1 MVHASTHSAPVGEVA
16 QALIDNQRFAYRG
29 LLACFFG
36 GLDAATR
43 DALHAQGIPV
53 HTTPQRLARAF
64 ARLVDYRMGRELL
77 MQTPEGLPERIPE
90 AIDAAQAQAC
100 AALAAGESQLT
111 GDGGGAVSWR
121 GSGCRLRRTKV
132 MQTKAMQTRT

>member
-1 MVHASTHSAPVGEVA
+1 MHASTHSAPVDEVA
-16 QALIDNQRFAYRG
+16 QALIANQRFAYRG

-36 GLDAATR
+36 GVDAATR

-77 MQTPEGLPERIPE
+77 MQTPEGLPAEVPD

-100 AALAAGESQLT
+100 AALAAGEHQLT
-111 GDGGGAVSWR
+111 GEAAAGLLERFG
-121 GSGCRLRRTKV
+121 LRVENEAGPAR
-132 MQTKAMQTRT
+132 MRPSR